1 MNDPTNEANEG
12 AFPKAPYLA
21 IYLAILVLIACQVGV
36 SMSAD
41 KLGSNPTLV
50 LNLLIAG
57 TQTCL
62 LAYFFMHLKGADNMI
77 WLSVGAAVFWILL
90 MFLLLLTDY
99 VTRQFAAY

>member
-1 MNDPTNEANEG
+1 MNDPTDSKAG

-21 IYLAILVLIACQVGV
+21 IYVAILALIGAQVGV
-36 SMSAD
+36 SMSSIQGNAA
-41 KLGSNPTLV
+41 LI

-57 TQTCL
+57 VQTCL

-77 WLSVGAAVFWILL
+77 WLTVGAAVFWILL